1 VAGAVDTL
9 LGLDGAAGVDAALD
23 TALPDG
29 GEVVPTGDAVP
40 DGAQPGDTLTA
51 DGAETLDVEAP
62 ADADVKHP
70 ACYPN
75 CLTPE
80 GYVWVTIPGGS
91 FQMGCT
97 AGDADCNPDELPA
110 HQVTLASF
118 DLLETE
124 VTEAQYLEVMGTNPS
139 GHYNGAA
146 GDDLPVENVT
156 WVAAQAFCEATGG
169 RLPTEAEFE
178 YAARGGQTTRYS
190 CGDDAACLDGIAW
203 YGANSGDQKHAVK
216 TKAANAY
223 GVYDLAGNVWEWCS
237 DWYATYG
244 ADAQE
249 DPQGPEA
256 GSDRVYRGGGFAY
269 DAKNQ
274 RASFRNAYMPTGD
287 LDYLGF
293 RCARDR

>member
-1 VAGAVDTL
+1 MNGVSLRLLVVLVAGCLAVACGSDEAASKGDVAGAVDTL
-9 LGLDGAAGVDAALD
+9 PGLDGAAGVDAALD

-118 DLLETE
+118 DLL
-124 VTEAQYLEVMGTNPS
+124 
-139 GHYNGAA
+139 
-146 GDDLPVENVT
+146 
-156 WVAAQAFCEATGG
+156 
-169 RLPTEAEFE
+169 
-178 YAARGGQTTRYS
+178 
-190 CGDDAACLDGIAW
+190 
-203 YGANSGDQKHAVK
+203 
-216 TKAANAY
+216 
-223 GVYDLAGNVWEWCS
+223 
-237 DWYATYG
+237 
-244 ADAQE
+244 
-249 DPQGPEA
+249 
-256 GSDRVYRGGGFAY
+256 
-269 DAKNQ
+269 
-274 RASFRNAYMPTGD
+274 
-287 LDYLGF
+287 
-293 RCARDR
+293 